1 MQSQTEVHTVQLP
14 CGETYAYRQAGD
26 VNNSRVLIC
35 LHGGMESSKAF
46 THLLPLLSDSFR
58 IIAIDARGHGDSSYH
73 KEVDSYDCLTQD
85 VREFLE
91 VLGIKKAWFIGRSV
105 GGGVSMKLAANYPDL
120 VEGIILHSSIG
131 LQGFI
136 CPKADENGKDTA
148 ERASTRDECINHPH
162 SLMLAD
168 VVAKKN
174 SDMVKW
180 LHEKRYYCGKAQPV
194 PEDLEEKV
202 DDYMTCKVVPIY
214 VYLTNFF
221 NISNEHN
228 GVTQGTGEVD
238 KIKCPVLIIHGEKS
252 VIIKVEEAKRTK
264 EYFGDRAELKVFPDA
279 GHLISQD
286 HPEEVSD
293 LIKQFCKVS
302 A

>member
-1 MQSQTEVHTVQLP
+1 MQSQPEVNTVKLP
-14 CGETYAYRQAGD
+14 NGETYAYREAGD
-26 VNNSRVLIC
+26 ANNSRVLIC
-35 LHGGMESSKAF
+35 LHGGMESSRAF
-46 THLLPLLSDSFR
+46 THLFPLLSDSFR
-58 IIAIDARGHGDSSYH
+58 VIAIDARGHGQSSYN
-73 KEVDSYDCLTQD
+73 KELESYDCLTED
-85 VREFLE
+85 VRQFLE
-91 VLGIKKAWFIGRSV
+91 VLGIKKAWFLGRSV

-131 LQGFI
+131 IQGFI

-148 ERASTRDECINHPH
+148 ERATTRDECINHPH

-174 SDMVKW
+174 TEIITM

-194 PEDLEEKV
+194 PEDLQAKV
-202 DDYMTCKVVPIY
+202 DDYLCCKVTPIY

-221 NISNEHN
+221 NISSEHN
-228 GVTQGTGEVD
+228 GVVQGTGEVD
-238 KIKCPVLIIHGEKS
+238 KIKCPVLILHGEKS

-264 EYFGDRAELKVFPDA
+264 EWFGDRAELKIFPEA

-286 HPEEVSD
+286 HPDEVSD
-293 LIKQFCKVS
+293 LIKKFCKAS